1 MNIIQNANRIFL
13 ANRLGRLFEIV
24 NLGSPTFIYFLADS
38 TSVTID
44 DTTKTIDQSII

>member
-1 MNIIQNANRIFL
+1 MGFVYANRVFF
-13 ANRLGRLFEIV
+13 ANRLSRLTFNV
-24 NLGSPTFIYFLADS
+24 DLGSPTFIYFLADS